1 MMFGDVARKLMEL
14 MGKDAAERGIVTV
27 EQLPEA
33 IERLKAAVSDD
44 KAKHAGLQDEDL
56 PAFEEAADGS
66 KRPYVS
72 LARRAIPLI
81 ELLEWSLKKQ
91 VPVVW
96 GI

>member
-1 MMFGDVARKLMEL
+1 
-14 MGKDAAERGIVTV
+14 
-27 EQLPEA
+27 
-33 IERLKAAVSDD
+33 LKAAVTDD
-44 KAKHAGLQDEDL
+44 KAKHAGLQEEDL
-56 PAFEEAADGS
+56 PAFEESPEGA

-96 GI
+96 GV